1 MWEIADAV
9 EFITAVLRGF
19 QPDIKKGLSVLP
31 SGALCSGVSIKVNSS
46 RLRHLLALLVTAEDI
61 V

>member
-19 QPDIKKGLSVLP
+19 QPDIKMESVLP
-31 SGALCSGVSIKVNSS
+31 SVNPPKWGS
-46 RLRHLLALLVTAEDI
+46 LLWSVH
-61 V
+61 